1 MKIRLP
7 VKLMITA
14 LLSLWLINGCADQR
28 TKQAASAP
36 ATQASPQAMAAIASA
51 STAIKKAKA
60 NDWIWRDT
68 ETFLKNAQAAAD
80 KGDNATAI
88 KLANKA
94 KSQAELAVTQ
104 YNYEKTHPRGL

>member
-7 VKLMITA
+7 VMLMITA
-14 LLSLWLINGCADQR
+14 LLSLWLVNGCADKR
-28 TKQAASAP
+28 TKQTSMAP
-36 ATQASPQAMAAIASA
+36 ASLASPEATAAIASA
-51 STAIKKAKA
+51 NTAIKKAKA

-68 ETFLKNAQAAAD
+68 ESFLKEAQAAAD

-104 YNYEKTHPRGL
+104 YNYEKAHPRGL